1 MHLYE
6 RAIKA
11 AAESGFTHDGALAS
25 ELAACFCLARGLE
38 SAGRAH
44 LREAREGYLRWG
56 AGAKVALLDEQFP
69 GIDRPVIQTRPTTIE
84 ASVEQLDLAAIIKV
98 SQALSSEIVTG
109 RLIERLMVIA
119 IEHAAAQRGL
129 LILQRGDERRLE
141 ALAFSSDGGVTV
153 RRVGRAVTPMDL
165 PETILTHV
173 TRQGRSVILDD
184 ASLPN
189 AFSHDEYLRQKAPR
203 SVLCLPLRRQGD
215 LIGVLYLENNL
226 ASHVFTPA
234 RHTVLDLLS
243 SQAAISLQNAELYAR
258 LEEENAERR
267 QSEAALRRSEERYA
281 LAIEAA
287 TDGHGEYLADEGLFH
302 SSPRLLEQW
311 GLPPELAIVPRER
324 MLELFPFH
332 PDDRAFAVAL
342 LNQHR
347 DSDTKRLEFDARVIR
362 RGEVRWMHCTVL
374 YVRDATGKLLRSSTA
389 TSDVTER
396 KRAEE
401 ELRLSEERYALA
413 LAGSNE
419 GVFDWDLRTGRTYLA
434 ARTQE
439 LLGLPVGDP
448 WRSRQEWETVLT
460 YYPGD
465 FERMEAALEA
475 HFSGRTPM
483 YDHEVRFVLP
493 NGQIRWFRARGTVLR
508 DADGTPCRMV
518 GSLGDITERKRQ
530 QEEMLRLEGRLRQ
543 AERFEAMGTLAGGIA
558 HDFNNILGA
567 ILGFGER
574 ALRGAEEGTPAAPRP
589 EQRRGGRRARAHAG
603 RSHPVVQP
611 RHGRRAGAG
620 ARGEGGARGA
630 EPAAGQAAG
639 ASPAAQPPASRPR
652 GDPGRC
658 GADPPVADEPGDER
672 GARDDAGGDADGVAG
687 DGRGGAGA
695 PGQGGHRGSRCM
707 GRAAGGRRGN
717 GDDAG
722 DPGAHLRPVLHDQ
735 GNGRRNGPGAVAGAA
750 HRDAGRRGHRCAEH
764 AGGGQRVHR
773 LLAACRRTRPR
784 SRRTPAR
791 YRRGGTASG

>member
-1 MHLYE
+1 MIAGTLAYMAPEQTGRMNRPVDSRSDLYSLGVVFYQMLSGELPFQASDSLEWIHRHVAHQPQPLCE
-6 RAIKA
+6 RRPSVPAAISAIVMSLLAKT
-11 AAESGFTHDGALAS
+11 AEQRYQTAD
-25 ELAACFCLARGLE
+25 ELEADLRLCLEELE
-38 SAGRAH
+38 SHGR
-44 LREAREGYLRWG
+44 
-56 AGAKVALLDEQFP
+56 
-69 GIDRPVIQTRPTTIE
+69 ISDRPVIHARPTTIE
-84 ASVEQLDLAAIIKV
+84 ASVEQLDLSAIIKV
-98 SQALSSEIVTG
+98 LQALSSEIVTG

-141 ALAFSSDGGVTV
+141 ALAFSSDSGVTV
-153 RRVGRAVTPMDL
+153 RRMGRAVTPADL

-189 AFSHDEYLRQKAPR
+189 AFSHDEYLRQQSPR

-215 LIGVLYLENNL
+215 LVGVLYLENNL

-258 LEEENAERR
+258 LEQENAERR

-311 GLPPELAIVPRER
+311 GLPPELAVVPRER

-342 LNQHR
+342 LNQYR
-347 DSDTKRLEFDARVIR
+347 DSNTKRLEFDARVIR

-439 LLGLPVGDP
+439 LLGLPVGEP

-465 FERMEAALEA
+465 LERMEAALEA

-493 NGQIRWFRARGTVLR
+493 NGQIRCFRARGTVLR
-508 DADGTPCRMV
+508 DADGTPCRMA
-518 GSLGDITERKRQ
+518 GSLGDITDRKRQ

-574 ALRGAEEGTPAAPRP
+574 ALRGAEEGTQLHRDLSNVMVAGERGHTLVDRILSFSRGTAGERVPVHVEKVVSEALNLLQAKLPAHVELRSCLKA
-589 EQRRGGRRARAHAG
+589 GRAAILGDVVQIHQLLMNLGTNAAHAMTQAG
-603 RSHPVVQP
+603 TLTVTLETGEVVQE
-611 RHGRRAGAG
+611 RQAKVGIV
-620 ARGEGGARGA
+620 
-630 EPAAGQAAG
+630 AAG
-639 ASPAAQPPASRPR
+639 AWIVLQ
-652 GDPGRC
+652 
-658 GADPPVADEPGDER
+658 VADEGTGMTPDVVER
-672 GARDDAGGDADGVAG
+672 IFDPFFTTKEMGVG
-687 DGRGGAGA
+687 TGL
-695 PGQGGHRGSRCM
+695 
-707 GRAAGGRRGN
+707 GRRWC
-717 GDDAG
+717 
-722 DPGAHLRPVLHDQ
+722 
-735 GNGRRNGPGAVAGAA
+735 
-750 HRDAGRRGHRCAEH
+750 CA
-764 AGGGQRVHR
+764 
-773 LLAACRRTRPR
+773 
-784 SRRTPAR
+784 S
-791 YRRGGTASG
+791 